1 MAWSSILSFFS
12 GYIGKALML
21 GCVFLA
27 FFVMKLRLDT
37 AQAELEKS
45 RLEISV
51 LQNGNEKQRQAI
63 KTLLEAQ
70 QRQNEALSEYERKKQ
85 DSETQVIQAKEK
97 LQKIGDNESINWKK
111 QKLPE
116 NIRQILTGK

>member
-12 GYIGKALML
+12 GYIGKALVL

-45 RLEISV
+45 RLEISA
-51 LQNGNEKQRQAI
+51 LQNGNEKQRRAI
-63 KTLLEAQ
+63 ETLLEAQ
-70 QRQNEALSEYERKKQ
+70 QKQNEALFEYERQKREEEKRLSQ
-85 DSETQVIQAKEK
+85 TKEK
-97 LQKIGDNESINWKK
+97 LHGIRDNESQNWKT
-111 QKLPE
+111 QKLPQA
-116 NIRQILTGK
+116 IRQMLAKE

>member
-12 GYIGKALML
+12 GYIGKALVL

-51 LQNGNEKQRQAI
+51 LQNGNEKQRRAI
-63 KTLLEAQ
+63 ETLLEAQ
-70 QRQNEALSEYERKKQ
+70 QKQNEALSEYERQKREEERRLSQ
-85 DSETQVIQAKEK
+85 TKEK
-97 LQKIGDNESINWKK
+97 LQKIGDNESVNWKK